1 MTLARPLDLHALEAF
16 VMCCDCQSM
25 TQAGARLGITQSAVS
40 QLVKNLERDTGTLLL
55 DRDQRPPKPT
65 AAGRA
70 LREQATG
77 LLAHARSVSDQ
88 ARSGAPTEGT
98 RLLLGCV
105 DSFAATVGPSLIR
118 ALSGRARD
126 LLMWSGLT
134 PALTEQLMRRDIDMA
149 IVTDAVVADPR
160 IAVQPLFSEAF
171 VLVLPRIAANSTD
184 GGDVDPPMDLH
195 AAQARWPLIRYS
207 LRSVMGQ
214 QVERCL
220 RHFGVQAPRRFEFD
234 ATDPLM
240 SLVAAGLG
248 WAITTPL
255 CLLQSRH
262 HLGDVRVL
270 PLPATALGRREFF
283 LLCREGEWQGLDDE
297 IVRLTQQ
304 VIAQH
309 TRADVAR
316 LMPTL
321 PPEALQVSA
330 TGRSGPA

>member
-16 VMCCDCQSM
+16 VACCDCQSM
-25 TQAGARLGITQSAVS
+25 TQAALRLGITQSAVS

-70 LREQATG
+70 LREQATE
-77 LLAHARSVSDQ
+77 LLAHARAVADR
-88 ARSGAPTEGT
+88 ARSGAPADSA

-118 ALSGRARD
+118 ALSGRAGD

-134 PALTEQLMRRDIDMA
+134 PALTEQLLRRDIDMA
-149 IVTDAVVADPR
+149 IVTDAVVADLR

-171 VLVLPRIAANSTD
+171 VLVLPPASEGEADAA
-184 GGDVDPPMDLH
+184 PDLRT
-195 AAQARWPLIRYS
+195 ANERWPLIRYS

-262 HLGDVRVL
+262 HLGAVRVM

-283 LLCREGEWQGLDDE
+283 LLCRDGEWQGLDAE

-316 LMPTL
+316 LMPIL
-321 PPEALQVSA
+321 PPDAVQVSTA
-330 TGRSGPA
+330 GASGAA

>member
-16 VMCCDCQSM
+16 VACCDCQSM
-25 TQAGARLGITQSAVS
+25 TQAALRLGITQSAVS

-55 DRDQRPPKPT
+55 DRDLRPPKPT

-70 LREQATG
+70 LREEATE
-77 LLAHARSVSDQ
+77 LLAHARAVADR

-105 DSFAATVGPSLIR
+105 DSFAATVGPALIR

-134 PALTEQLMRRDIDMA
+134 PVLAEQLLRRDIDMA
-149 IVTDAVVADPR
+149 IVTDAVVADRR
-160 IAVQPLFSEAF
+160 ISVRPLFSEAF
-171 VLVLPRIAANSTD
+171 VLVLPPASENES
-184 GGDVDPPMDLH
+184 GHPPDLH
-195 AAQARWPLIRYS
+195 VAAARWPLIRYS

-248 WAITTPL
+248 WAVTTPL

-309 TRADVAR
+309 TRADLER
-316 LMPTL
+316 LIPAL
-321 PPEALQVSA
+321 PHSALQVSPSQ
-330 TGRSGPA
+330 RSDPP